1 MGILEDTTLEKGRLL
16 LNLDTDT
23 VMDTDM
29 EVTPVTMVVVLH
41 TLDVPFGVWVNDQLT
56 LNPSLN
62 LKPNLDIMDMDM
74 DMEVMADM
82 AVTVEV
88 TVMVMDTVTM
98 VRSFQKNL
106 VYSCY
111 LKETK

>member
-56 LNPSLN
+56 LNPRLN
-62 LKPNLDIMDMDM
+62 LKLLLNLDMDTVMDT
-74 DMEVMADM
+74 DMEVML
-82 AVTVEV
+82 VTLEKGRLLLNLD
-88 TVMVMDTVTM
+88 TDTVMDTDMEV
-98 VRSFQKNL
+98 
-106 VYSCY
+106 
-111 LKETK
+111 